1 MENFKTKGA
10 MAPLGTPQLC
20 LYMIP
25 TNISNSRREMELI
38 TRKMAFKIA
47 AQLSSSMDC
56 STTNS
61 TSPVEIATKKS
72 LTNF

>member
-10 MAPLGTPQLC
+10 MAPLGTPQALP
-20 LYMIP
+20 MIP
-25 TNISNSRREMELI
+25 TNISNTRREIELI
-38 TRKMAFKIA
+38 TRKMAFKIT

-61 TSPVEIATKKS
+61 TSPAEIATKKS
-72 LTNF
+72 LTSF

>member
-1 MENFKTKGA
+1 MKNFKTRGA
-10 MAPLGTPQLC
+10 MAPPWHPVALP
-20 LYMIP
+20 MIP

-38 TRKMAFKIA
+38 ARKMAFKIT
-47 AQLSSSMDC
+47 AQLCSSMDC